1 MVILSSYWRKGFAHK
16 VPAPLQL
23 VGCEGLVII
32 PLAKGEQ
39 RNPIYRNQ
47 YDAVMLSSD
56 CKFPV
61 YAKRFILRSIW
72 QRDAGDSHN
81 APHSYQVWF
90 VSAEIDLPEYDIMN
104 GWINI
109 WMGKARYASDGYVL
123 GTLFC
128 SLPVKS
134 LQSRNMLGFGKRQ
147 PRAQCLCGKCQDSWF
162 AKGWV
167 CKLVEHKAPAPPGC
181 ECSLPQAYLCAACC
195 GWYPS
200 SCHDL
205 IRSTS
210 QYA

>member
-81 APHSYQVWF
+81 APLSYRVWF

-109 WMGKARYASDGYVL
+109 WMGKAKNAGDRNYEHGPLL

-128 SLPVKS
+128 SLPAQS
-134 LQSRNMLGFGKRQ
+134 LRSRNMLGSWMGK
-147 PRAQCLCGKCQDSWF
+147 AQCLCGKCQVSWC
-162 AKGWV
+162 AKGCV
-167 CKLVEHKAPAPPGC
+167 CELVEHKAPAPPGC
-181 ECSLPQAYLCAACC
+181 ECCLPQAYACAACC

-200 SCHDL
+200 S
-205 IRSTS
+205 
-210 QYA
+210 